1 MMSLL
6 SSLSSSISSPFINA
20 AVVTFSIQFI
30 GFIIAAILQTEIFYD
45 ILGGIN
51 FLILAAGGARSAVL
65 SSSSASAA
73 AADDISS
80 ETLTSTTATL
90 SMMSILME
98 NLNIIFIILF
108 ALSRGWLLLFLAWR
122 AHDRKG
128 MFNV

>member
-6 SSLSSSISSPFINA
+6 SSLSSLSSPFINA

-65 SSSSASAA
+65 SSSASSA

-128 MFNV
+128 MFFYV

>member
-6 SSLSSSISSPFINA
+6 SLSLLSSLSSPFINA

-51 FLILAAGGARSAVL
+51 FLILAAGAGARSAVL
-65 SSSSASAA
+65 SSSASSA

-80 ETLTSTTATL
+80 ETLTSTTAT

>member
-6 SSLSSSISSPFINA
+6 SSLSSLSSPFINA

-65 SSSSASAA
+65 LSLS
-73 AADDISS
+73 ADDISS
-80 ETLTSTTATL
+80 LSSETLTATSTATTAT